1 MKERTHSVNHTYL
14 VGFVTAWSVSSLGL
28 QLVCLLVHYIKD
40 GLSDLILPAIRHY
53 QREVLIQLL
62 VGLGQLTTHITVQ
75 LISLS
80 HIWLFLM
87 PSLLQLLSHTPITR
101 TLNGTNVSETNYTN
115 VKRMRNDQY

>member
-53 QREVLIQLL
+53 QRKVLIQLL
-62 VGLGQLTTHITVQ
+62 VCLGQLTTHITVQ

-80 HIWLFLM
+80 HIWLFLT
-87 PSLLQLLSHTPITR
+87 PSLLQVLSHTPLLIHCMTQ
-101 TLNGTNVSETNYTN
+101 
-115 VKRMRNDQY
+115 M